1 MTYREPFD
9 YVEMSQD
16 HLRLRGQLFKASAD
30 LHRATQRAWT
40 ATWFVVAVV
49 TMFTSVVA
57 MSFKNRAKLDGDGV
71 IGIVFIAI
79 GTLVFVRRWVLQWIE
94 VAKKAR
100 LVRSAKDGLL
110 AIGQSALADAMSD
123 LARMNSSD
131 GDGVGRHGE

>member
-9 YVEMSQD
+9 YVEMSED

-71 IGIVFIAI
+71 IGIVLIAI

-131 GDGVGRHGE
+131 VDVGRHGE

>member
-1 MTYREPFD
+1 
-9 YVEMSQD
+9 MSDQC
-16 HLRLRGQLFKASAD
+16 
-30 LHRATQRAWT
+30 
-40 ATWFVVAVV
+40 
-49 TMFTSVVA
+49 
-57 MSFKNRAKLDGDGV
+57 RAKVDVDVV

-79 GTLVFVRRWVLQWIE
+79 GTFVFVRRWVSQWIE

-131 GDGVGRHGE
+131 GDGVDRHGE